1 MSSSITG
8 SKRLFAQAARLGRT
22 DMGVEWV
29 DLAGSDLIVVGILVT
44 VALGPYVSAARGET
58 SLALA
63 TVLSLMLVAFVQFAY
78 SVLYGVPMQFS
89 WMIDL
94 LGIKPSFMGDPAES
108 YRMLSAAWLHADW
121 IHVLSNILVIALVGI
136 PLEQRLGG
144 RRWLAVYFLGF
155 LGGNL
160 AWVLSHPDSVSP
172 AIGASGA
179 AFGLLGAY
187 MACWPEDKVE
197 FPLLFFIRAWPVWL
211 IVFVRLGLEVWQMYD
226 LQSSNAVETNV
237 AHMAHVGGFFLA
249 YLLARP
255 IARGAPSSLD
265 STQDSATGSERA
277 QALRTQA
284 RERMGSLDDDPWFA
298 VDKPLDGE
306 AAKILRRLREEGDE
320 LETRRAWLEE
330 LSEHTI
336 CPVCEGE
343 MIIEMR
349 GENCRMRCAV
359 SGGHVK
365 WP

>member
-1 MSSSITG
+1 
-8 SKRLFAQAARLGRT
+8 
-22 DMGVEWV
+22 MGVEWA
-29 DLAGSDLIVVGILVT
+29 DLAGADLLVLG
-44 VALGPYVSAARGET
+44 VMLALAAGPYVSAYRDGT

-63 TVLSLMLVAFVQFAY
+63 TVLSLMLVAFVQFAH
-78 SVLYGVPMQFS
+78 SVLQGVPMQFS

-94 LGIKPSFMGDPAES
+94 LGIKPGVMGDPVES

-155 LGGNL
+155 IGGNL
-160 AWVLSHPDSVSP
+160 AWVLSHPDSLNP

-211 IVFVRLGLEVWQMYD
+211 IVFVRLGLEVWQMYS
-226 LQSSNAVETNV
+226 LQSGTAGESDV

-249 YLLARP
+249 YVLARP
-255 IARGAPSSLD
+255 IAKGAPSSLD
-265 STQDSATGSERA
+265 SIDGDATQS
-277 QALRTQA
+277 QRTQA
-284 RERMGSLDDDPWFA
+284 LLSKAKQSMGGLDDDPWCA
-298 VDKPLDGE
+298 ADKPLEGE
-306 AAKILRRLREEGDE
+306 AARILLRLREEGDE

-336 CPVCEGE
+336 CPVLSL
-343 MIIEMR
+343 IHI
-349 GENCRMRCAV
+349 
-359 SGGHVK
+359 
-365 WP
+365 

>member
-1 MSSSITG
+1 
-8 SKRLFAQAARLGRT
+8 
-22 DMGVEWV
+22 MGVEWA
-29 DLAGSDLIVVGILVT
+29 DLASIDLLVLG
-44 VALGPYVSAARGET
+44 VMMALAIGPYVSASRGET

-63 TVLSLMLVAFVQFAY
+63 TVLSLMLVAFVQFTY
-78 SVLYGVPMQFS
+78 SVLHGVPMQFS
-89 WMIDL
+89 WIIDL
-94 LGIKPSFMGDPAES
+94 LGIKPDVMGDPVES
-108 YRMLSAAWLHADW
+108 YRMVSAAWLHADW

-144 RRWLAVYFLGF
+144 RRWLVVYFLGF

-160 AWVLSHPDSVSP
+160 AWILSHPDSSTP

-211 IVFVRLGLEVWQMYD
+211 IVFVRLGLEVWQMYN
-226 LQSSNAVETNV
+226 LQSGTAGESNV

-265 STQDSATGSERA
+265 STESSATHSERA
-277 QALRTQA
+277 QAIRTQA
-284 RERMGSLDDDPWFA
+284 IGRMGSLDDDPWFA
-298 VDKPLDGE
+298 ADKPLDGG

-336 CPVCEGE
+336 CPVCDGE
-343 MIIEMR
+343 MITEIR
-349 GENCRMRCAV
+349 GENCRIRCSI
-359 SGGHVK
+359 SGSHVK